1 MLNSE
6 SLARLIAAYKDDAE
20 VIEMIADAFKA
31 FEAYHTAVLENETF
45 SLLWSG
51 TLEADEY
58 RTRRMETDRRRTTL
72 HNSVI
77 AHVRILNRM
86 AEQAGL
92 PAPYE
97 GVVSE
102 ERPYRR
108 QVAQAV
114 FDCLAEI
121 VAHRS

>member
-58 RTRRMETDRRRTTL
+58 RTRRMETDRRRTTT
-72 HNSVI
+72 STPS
-77 AHVRILNRM
+77 RI
-86 AEQAGL
+86 
-92 PAPYE
+92 
-97 GVVSE
+97 S
-102 ERPYRR
+102 
-108 QVAQAV
+108 
-114 FDCLAEI
+114 
-121 VAHRS
+121 RS